1 MIQPVREQR
10 RSLAHRSFGS
20 LRKLPSDCLV
30 VCSQKKRKNCKMR
43 VRFAVVLLLL
53 LAALAHGDQQAAAKS
68 AGMVMI
74 IISKLHVQRTY

>member
-10 RSLAHRSFGS
+10 GS
-20 LRKLPSDCLV
+20 LPIGFT
-30 VCSQKKRKNCKMR
+30 QKTSFRLSSCELAKKHNYKMR
-43 VRFAVVLLLL
+43 VRFAVVSLLL

-74 IISKLHVQRTY
+74 IISK